1 MRTSVCFYSLNGGRG
16 RGARL
21 ARIAFRGLSQLKLK
35 MGCFALPPLLSQKS
49 VSYHTARNVSSTI
62 GFPCDDAQVHVWRF
76 RTAISMVFSTAIWV
90 TILI

>member
-1 MRTSVCFYSLNGGRG
+1 MGEEIRKLSCHATILIRLHDTQSRRG
-16 RGARL
+16 SG
-21 ARIAFRGLSQLKLK
+21 IGSKLK
-35 MGCFALPPLLSQKS
+35 MGCFALATVALAKT